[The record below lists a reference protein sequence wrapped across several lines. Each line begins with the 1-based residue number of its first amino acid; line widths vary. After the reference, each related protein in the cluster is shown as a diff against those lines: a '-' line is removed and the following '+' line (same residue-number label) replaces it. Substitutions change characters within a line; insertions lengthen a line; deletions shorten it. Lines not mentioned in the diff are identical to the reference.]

1 MKWKFEFLPKE
12 NYIRVTSEGVYNP
25 TEHRQMMIELFS
37 QPEWHPGMA
46 VFLDNRKLS
55 YAEAVLAELQQ
66 SSDDVLQYNSLI
78 GESKIAFLVGSLA
91 DVEAI
96 RRFELMT
103 EEDVSAWMQVFLDE
117 NQALRWLLAY
127 RSPPVLTETQEARK

>member
-25 TEHRQMMIELFS
+25 TDHRQMMIELLS
-37 QPEWHPGMA
+37 LPEWHPGMA
-46 VFLDNRKLS
+46 VLLDNRKLS
-55 YAEAVLAELQQ
+55 YAEAVQADLQQ

-78 GESKIAFLVGSLA
+78 GESKIAFLVGSLG